1 MIVTNKYSN
10 AFTEVYEILQYLDRN
25 TYTKIPL
32 DLITLIKDNRNIN
45 YKYKIQLD
53 KKLKN
58 QNILPETKA
67 ILFNIFRDYLSTEEQ
82 REKIKQWQLDYLKNI
97 EKNKTINY
105 NTDIFKNKHIINMPV
120 SIKKNDLVKIKKTNL
135 FKKIINKIKNLFKFN
150 I

>member
-120 SIKKNDLVKIKKTNL
+120 SIKKNDLVEIKKTNL

>member
-10 AFTEVYEILQYLDRN
+10 AFTEVYKILQYLDRN

-120 SIKKNDLVKIKKTNL
+120 SIKKNDLVEIKKTNL